1 MVFGSYT
8 AIGETIMLDL
18 RMVEVETGRILKAT
32 YKTTTSSTTSSSPA
46 ELLKIAQDAAK
57 ALL

>member
-1 MVFGSYT
+1 VFGSYT

-32 YKTTTSSTTSSSPA
+32 YKTTTSSSPA